1 MVLASWDAA
10 TGWAAPELKPY
21 GPLSLMPTASV
32 LNYATECFEGL
43 KAYCGVD
50 GRLRL
55 FRPDCNARRFL
66 TSATRIALPTLPPG
80 SG

>member
-1 MVLASWDAA
+1 
-10 TGWAAPELKPY
+10 
-21 GPLSLMPTASV
+21 MPTASV